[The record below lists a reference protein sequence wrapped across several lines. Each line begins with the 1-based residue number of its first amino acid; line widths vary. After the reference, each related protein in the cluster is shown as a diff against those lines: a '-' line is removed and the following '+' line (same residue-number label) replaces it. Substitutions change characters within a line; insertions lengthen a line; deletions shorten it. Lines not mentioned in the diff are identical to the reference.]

1 MPTGLPETSEANSQ
15 PNQRLPSTS
24 SDTRQL
30 SLESLESEP
39 EGGSIATVPAIRV
52 TEVSEESNE
61 QNVPVSQAHPE
72 SLETEV
78 AELLEETEKED
89 EDAGG
94 SQEAEAKDR
103 YGRMFGALL
112 MSRIEDMSQGYCC
125 AEGIA

>member
-1 MPTGLPETSEANSQ
+1 M
-15 PNQRLPSTS
+15 
-24 SDTRQL
+24 
-30 SLESLESEP
+30 
-39 EGGSIATVPAIRV
+39 PAIRV

-103 YGRMFGALL
+103 YCSMIGALL
-112 MSRIEDMSQGYCC
+112 MSRIED
-125 AEGIA
+125 IAVSKALLSASIHTPNAPVEL

>member
-1 MPTGLPETSEANSQ
+1 M
-15 PNQRLPSTS
+15 
-24 SDTRQL
+24 
-30 SLESLESEP
+30 
-39 EGGSIATVPAIRV
+39 PAIRV

-94 SQEAEAKDR
+94 SQETEAKDR
-103 YGRMFGALL
+103 YSRMFGALL

-125 AEGIA
+125 AEGIT

>member
-1 MPTGLPETSEANSQ
+1 M
-15 PNQRLPSTS
+15 
-24 SDTRQL
+24 
-30 SLESLESEP
+30 
-39 EGGSIATVPAIRV
+39 PAIRV

-78 AELLEETEKED
+78 AELLEETEKD
-89 EDAGG
+89 DDDAGG

-103 YGRMFGALL
+103 YYRMFGALL
-112 MSRIEDMSQGYCC
+112 MSCIGDMSQGYCC

>member
-1 MPTGLPETSEANSQ
+1 M
-15 PNQRLPSTS
+15 
-24 SDTRQL
+24 
-30 SLESLESEP
+30 
-39 EGGSIATVPAIRV
+39 PAIRV

-103 YGRMFGALL
+103 YCRMIGALF
-112 MSRIEDMSQGYCC
+112 MSRIEDMSQGYCS
-125 AEGIA
+125 AEGIVPLSIRQMLL

>member
-1 MPTGLPETSEANSQ
+1 M
-15 PNQRLPSTS
+15 
-24 SDTRQL
+24 
-30 SLESLESEP
+30 
-39 EGGSIATVPAIRV
+39 PAIRV

-89 EDAGG
+89 EDVGG

>member
-1 MPTGLPETSEANSQ
+1 M
-15 PNQRLPSTS
+15 
-24 SDTRQL
+24 
-30 SLESLESEP
+30 
-39 EGGSIATVPAIRV
+39 PAIRI

-103 YGRMFGALL
+103 YCRMLGALL
-112 MSRIEDMSQGYCC
+112 MSRIEDMSQGYYC
-125 AEGIA
+125 AKGIA

>member
-1 MPTGLPETSEANSQ
+1 M
-15 PNQRLPSTS
+15 
-24 SDTRQL
+24 
-30 SLESLESEP
+30 
-39 EGGSIATVPAIRV
+39 PAIRV

-94 SQEAEAKDR
+94 GQEAEAKDR
-103 YGRMFGALL
+103 YGRMIGALL